1 MVRKLGEE
9 VELEPEEVEAYL
21 SDISDGDDKEPDGWW
36 FQEQG
41 FVHPKGEKAIGVNHA
56 MKVTLRYIVTQKG
69 PPQISN

>member
-41 FVHPKGEKAIGVNHA
+41 FVHPKGEKAVGLNHA
-56 MKVTLRYIVTQKG
+56 IKSHSAILLPLACFQ
-69 PPQISN
+69 SNF